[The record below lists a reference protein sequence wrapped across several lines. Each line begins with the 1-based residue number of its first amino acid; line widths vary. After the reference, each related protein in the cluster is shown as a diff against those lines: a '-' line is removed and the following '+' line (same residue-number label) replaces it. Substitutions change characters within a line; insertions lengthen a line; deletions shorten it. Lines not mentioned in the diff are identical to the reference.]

1 MASFDII
8 LFDLLVKHNCVII
21 PDFGGFVSKRVSSKI
36 DFDKGIIVPPS
47 KHLLFNKHLT
57 NNDGLFLSAYADQNG
72 LSYVEAEE
80 RLKEIIL
87 NFQKEL
93 SSGKELVF
101 PRIGVLKRST
111 DGFYAFSQDKEF
123 NLLSDAYGLMKL
135 EFDAVKPNKEES
147 FVQDVPVLSTEKI
160 KTNSNVKSLRRKKLL
175 RYVAAAC
182 LLPLMMYTFWIPFKS
197 DFFTSGLISIHDFD
211 PFYTKE
217 VGLYQPTISDLS
229 QERATQGEAKGA
241 DVFIED
247 NSREEVI
254 AVENS
259 EGGESIETE
268 KIEVVVAEVSAP
280 ETEETEVAEA
290 EVSAPENVQTPYFK
304 QYIVGCF
311 SVKENAINF
320 KNKIEADG
328 FIPLILEGGKLHR
341 VSMGITYS
349 KEEYDRLQAIAF
361 SRGYNGWTLKQ

>member
-1 MASFDII
+1 MSSFDIV
-8 LFDLLVKHNCVII
+8 LFDLLVKHNCVIV

-57 NNDGLFLSAYADQNG
+57 THDGLLLSAYADQNG
-72 LSYVEAEE
+72 LSYVEAEGK
-80 RLKEIIL
+80 LKEMVL

-123 NLLSDAYGLMKL
+123 NLLSDAYGLIKL
-135 EFDAVKPNKEES
+135 EFDAVKVNKEEPEPS
-147 FVQDVPVLSTEKI
+147 IQETPVVSTERI
-160 KTNSNVKSLRRKKLL
+160 KTNPNVKSLRRKKLL
-175 RYVAAAC
+175 RYAAAAC

-217 VGLYQPTISDLS
+217 VGLYQPTVSDVT
-229 QERATQGEAKGA
+229 QEIVTQNEAKE
-241 DVFIED
+241 VEIILED
-247 NSREEVI
+247 TSTEEVVAI
-254 AVENS
+254 ES
-259 EGGESIETE
+259 SHESTSIETQE
-268 KIEVVVAEVSAP
+268 TQEAEA
-280 ETEETEVAEA
+280 AEA
-290 EVSAPENVQTPYFK
+290 EVSSPENQQAPYSK

-320 KNKIEADG
+320 KNKIEAEG
-328 FIPLILEGGKLHR
+328 FVPLILEGGKLHR

-349 KEEYDRLQAIAF
+349 KEEYDRLQASAS

>member
-1 MASFDII
+1 MVTFDTI
-8 LFDLLVKHNCVII
+8 LFDLLVKHNCVIV

-47 KHLLFNKHLT
+47 KHLLFNKHLI
-57 NNDGLFLSAYADQNG
+57 NNDGLLLSVYADHNG

-80 RLKEIIL
+80 KLKEMVL

-93 SSGKELVF
+93 SSGKELIF
-101 PRIGVLKRST
+101 PRIGVLKRSS

-123 NLLSDAYGLMKL
+123 NLLSDAYGLTKL
-135 EFDAVKPNKEES
+135 EFEAVKVNKEELEPS
-147 FVQDVPVLSTEKI
+147 IKETPVVSTERI
-160 KTNSNVKSLRRKKLL
+160 KTNPNVKSLRRKKLL
-175 RYVAAAC
+175 RYAAAAC

-217 VGLYQPTISDLS
+217 VGVYQPTVSDVT
-229 QERATQGEAKGA
+229 QEIVIQNEAKE
-241 DVFIED
+241 VEIILED
-247 NSREEVI
+247 TSTEEVI
-254 AVENS
+254 AIES
-259 EGGESIETE
+259 SQESTSIETQ
-268 KIEVVVAEVSAP
+268 
-280 ETEETEVAEA
+280 ETEAAEA
-290 EVSAPENVQTPYFK
+290 EVSPPENQQTPYTK

-320 KNKIEADG
+320 KNKIEAEG
-328 FIPLILEGGKLHR
+328 FVPLILEGGKLHR

-349 KEEYDRLQAIAF
+349 KEEYDRLQASAS
-361 SRGYNGWTLKQ
+361 SRGYNGWILKQ

>member
-1 MASFDII
+1 MATFDII
-8 LFDLLVKHNCVII
+8 LFDLLVKHNCVIV

-57 NNDGLFLSAYADQNG
+57 TNDGLLLSAYADQNG
-72 LSYVEAEE
+72 LSYVQAEE
-80 RLKEIIL
+80 KLKEMVL

-123 NLLSDAYGLMKL
+123 NLLSDAYGLIKL

-175 RYVAAAC
+175 RYAAAAC
-182 LLPLMMYTFWIPFKS
+182 LLPLMMYAFWIPFKS

-217 VGLYQPTISDLS
+217 VGLYQPTISDVS
-229 QERATQGEAKGA
+229 QEIATQGETKEA
-241 DVFIED
+241 DILIED
-247 NSREEVI
+247 NSTEEVI
-254 AVENS
+254 AIENS
-259 EGGESIETE
+259 QGGESIETE
-268 KIEVVVAEVSAP
+268 EI
-280 ETEETEVAEA
+280 EVAEA
-290 EVSAPENVQTPYFK
+290 EVSAPENVQAPYFK

-349 KEEYDRLQAIAF
+349 KEEYDRLQANAF

>member
-1 MASFDII
+1 MSSFDIV
-8 LFDLLVKHNCVII
+8 LFDLLVKHNCVIV

-57 NNDGLFLSAYADQNG
+57 THDGLLLSAYADQNG
-72 LSYVEAEE
+72 LSYVEAEGK
-80 RLKEIIL
+80 LKEMVL

-123 NLLSDAYGLMKL
+123 NLLSDAYGLTKL
-135 EFDAVKPNKEES
+135 EFDAVKVNKEEPEPS
-147 FVQDVPVLSTEKI
+147 IQETPVVSTERIKI
-160 KTNSNVKSLRRKKLL
+160 NPNVKSLRRKKLL
-175 RYVAAAC
+175 RYAAAAC

-217 VGLYQPTISDLS
+217 VGLYQPTVSDVT
-229 QERATQGEAKGA
+229 QEIVIQNEAKE
-241 DVFIED
+241 VEIILED
-247 NSREEVI
+247 TSTEEVI
-254 AVENS
+254 AIES
-259 EGGESIETE
+259 TQESTSIETQ
-268 KIEVVVAEVSAP
+268 
-280 ETEETEVAEA
+280 ETEAAEA
-290 EVSAPENVQTPYFK
+290 EVSPPENQQVPYSK

-328 FIPLILEGGKLHR
+328 FVPLILEGGKLHR

-349 KEEYDRLQAIAF
+349 KEEYDRLQASAS

>member
-1 MASFDII
+1 MSSFDIV
-8 LFDLLVKHNCVII
+8 LFDLLVKHNCVIV

-57 NNDGLFLSAYADQNG
+57 THDGLLLSAYADQNG
-72 LSYVEAEE
+72 LSYVEAEGK
-80 RLKEIIL
+80 LKEMVL
-87 NFQKEL
+87 SFQKEL

-123 NLLSDAYGLMKL
+123 NLLSDAYGLTKL
-135 EFDAVKPNKEES
+135 EFDAVKVNKEEPEPS
-147 FVQDVPVLSTEKI
+147 IQETPVVSTERIKI
-160 KTNSNVKSLRRKKLL
+160 NPNVKSLRRKKLL
-175 RYVAAAC
+175 RYAAAAC

-217 VGLYQPTISDLS
+217 VGLYQPTVSDVT
-229 QERATQGEAKGA
+229 QEIVIQNEAKE
-241 DVFIED
+241 VEIILED
-247 NSREEVI
+247 TSTEEVI
-254 AVENS
+254 AIES
-259 EGGESIETE
+259 TQESTSIETQ
-268 KIEVVVAEVSAP
+268 
-280 ETEETEVAEA
+280 ETEAAEA
-290 EVSAPENVQTPYFK
+290 EVSPPENQQAPYSK

-320 KNKIEADG
+320 KNKIEAEG
-328 FIPLILEGGKLHR
+328 FVPLILEGGKLHR

-349 KEEYDRLQAIAF
+349 KEEYDRLQASAS

>member
-1 MASFDII
+1 MSSFDTI
-8 LFDLLVKHNCVII
+8 LFDLLVKHNCVIV

-57 NNDGLFLSAYADQNG
+57 THDGLLLSAYADQNG
-72 LSYVEAEE
+72 LSYVEAEGK
-80 RLKEIIL
+80 LKEMVL

-111 DGFYAFSQDKEF
+111 NGFYAFSQDKEF
-123 NLLSDAYGLMKL
+123 NLLSDAYGLTKL
-135 EFDAVKPNKEES
+135 EFDAVKVNKEEPEPS
-147 FVQDVPVLSTEKI
+147 TQETPVVSTERIKI
-160 KTNSNVKSLRRKKLL
+160 NPNVKSLRRKKLL
-175 RYVAAAC
+175 RYAAAAC
-182 LLPLMMYTFWIPFKS
+182 LLPLMIYTFWIPFKS

-217 VGLYQPTISDLS
+217 VGLYQPTVSDVT
-229 QERATQGEAKGA
+229 QERSTQHEAKE
-241 DVFIED
+241 VETILED
-247 NSREEVI
+247 TSTEEVI
-254 AVENS
+254 AIESNQES
-259 EGGESIETE
+259 ASIETQE
-268 KIEVVVAEVSAP
+268 M
-280 ETEETEVAEA
+280 EVAEA
-290 EVSAPENVQTPYFK
+290 EVSPPENLQAQYSK

-311 SVKENAINF
+311 SVKQNAINF
-320 KNKIEADG
+320 KNKIEAEG
-328 FIPLILEGGKLHR
+328 FVPLILEGGKLHR

-349 KEEYDRLQAIAF
+349 KEEYDRLQASAS

>member
-8 LFDLLVKHNCVII
+8 LFDLLVKHNCVIV

-57 NNDGLFLSAYADQNG
+57 TNDGLFLAAYADHNG

-80 RLKEIIL
+80 KLKEMVL

-93 SSGKELVF
+93 SSGKALMF
-101 PRIGVLKRST
+101 PRIGILKRST

-123 NLLSDAYGLMKL
+123 NLLSDAYGLTKL
-135 EFDAVKPNKEES
+135 EFEAVKVNKEEPS
-147 FVQDVPVLSTEKI
+147 VEDVTEVDTERI
-160 KTNSNVKSLRRKKLL
+160 TINPNVKSLRRKKIL
-175 RYVAAAC
+175 RYAAAAC

-217 VGLYQPTISDLS
+217 VGLYQPTDSGISH
-229 QERATQGEAKGA
+229 ERASEDSAKETENILNDDA
-241 DVFIED
+241 A
-247 NSREEVI
+247 EEVI
-254 AVENS
+254 AIENN
-259 EGGESIETE
+259 EGGESVETQ
-268 KIEVVVAEVSAP
+268 
-280 ETEETEVAEA
+280 ETEVAEA
-290 EVSAPENVQTPYFK
+290 EVIPPENLQVPYSK

-311 SVKENAINF
+311 SVKKNAINF
-320 KNKIEADG
+320 KNKIAADG
-328 FIPLILEGGKLHR
+328 FVPLILEGGKLHR
-341 VSMGITYS
+341 VSMGLTYS
-349 KEEYDRLQAIAF
+349 KEEYNRLQASA
-361 SRGYNGWTLKQ
+361 SSMGYNGWTLKQ

>member
-8 LFDLLVKHNCVII
+8 LFDLLVKHNCVIV

-57 NNDGLFLSAYADQNG
+57 TNDGLLLAAYADQNG
-72 LSYVEAEE
+72 LSYIEAEGK
-80 RLKEIIL
+80 LKEMVL

-101 PRIGVLKRST
+101 PRIGVLKRSA

-123 NLLSDAYGLMKL
+123 NLLSDAYGLTKL
-135 EFDAVKPNKEES
+135 EFEAVKVNKEEPS
-147 FVQDVPVLSTEKI
+147 VEDVPEVDTERITI
-160 KTNSNVKSLRRKKLL
+160 KPNVKSLRRKKIL
-175 RYVAAAC
+175 RYAAAAC

-217 VGLYQPTISDLS
+217 VGLYQPHNSTISH
-229 QERATQGEAKGA
+229 ETAREFRAETAENILDDDAA
-241 DVFIED
+241 
-247 NSREEVI
+247 EEVI
-254 AVENS
+254 AIENNQ
-259 EGGESIETE
+259 GVESIETQASE
-268 KIEVVVAEVSAP
+268 LS
-280 ETEETEVAEA
+280 EA
-290 EVSAPENVQTPYFK
+290 EVSASENVQVPYAK

-311 SVKENAINF
+311 SVKKNAINF
-320 KNKIEADG
+320 KNKIAADG
-328 FIPLILEGGKLHR
+328 FVPLILEGGKLHR
-341 VSMGITYS
+341 VSMGLTYS
-349 KEEYDRLQAIAF
+349 KEEYNRLQASA
-361 SRGYNGWTLKQ
+361 SSMGYNGWTLKQ